1 MTLLRGSVAML
12 ALLASAGCGSDDELG
27 FQVVD
32 ACAPVEQ
39 ASEQVFRTEAEWE
52 TFLLSHGAIRVPDVD
67 FTQRMVASRFD
78 GGGSACTRLT
88 VENVL
93 ETEGRVTI
101 EATRHLYDGPCVL
114 LLAFPQVSVSVE
126 QRDLPVEWQ
135 ITSVTTS
142 NQPQGRSC
150 P

>member
-1 MTLLRGSVAML
+1 MAVL
-12 ALLASAGCGSDDELG
+12 ALAGATGCSDGDELG

-39 ASEQVFRTEAEWE
+39 AGEHVFRTEAEWE
-52 TFLLSHGAIRVPDVD
+52 TFLLSHGALRVPPVN
-67 FTQRMVASRFD
+67 FSQRMVASRFD

-93 ETEGRVTI
+93 ETDGKVTI
-101 EATRHLYDGPCVL
+101 EATRHLYDGPCIL
-114 LLAFPQVSVSVE
+114 LLAFPQVSVSVD
-126 QRDLPVEWQ
+126 QRALPVEWR

-142 NQPQGRSC
+142 NRPPGPSC